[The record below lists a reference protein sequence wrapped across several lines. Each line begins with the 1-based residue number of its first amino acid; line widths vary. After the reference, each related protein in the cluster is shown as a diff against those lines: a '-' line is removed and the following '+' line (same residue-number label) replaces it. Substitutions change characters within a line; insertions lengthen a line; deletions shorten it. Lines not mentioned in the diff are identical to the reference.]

1 MYICKKMT
9 TPKISSNRNTTINN
23 YFSSY
28 QMAEYLFGLTF
39 IGPLKKNKKEV
50 LPEFILDKN
59 RMLGTSIT
67 GGRYDKTLVSYVT
80 KNNKVV
86 LLFST
91 MHDSIEVDQ
100 KTLKPV
106 QTVGY
111 ISINSKGV
119 VDTADSMCS
128 IYTTARKIKRWPVV
142 IFFFRELDNSWNK
155 FVKHFSRK
163 QPRII
168 VHRETVSFWTSNGT
182 DCEKL
187 GLKLIFRSKVCKVR
201 QKTSTFF
208 PRNTEII
215 KFLKLLRRKYAKFA
229 DHIKTTRP
237 V

>member
-1 MYICKKMT
+1 MT

-39 IGPLKKNKKEV
+39 IGPLEKNKKEV
-50 LPEFILDKN
+50 PPEFILDKN
-59 RMLGTSIT
+59 RMPGTSIT
-67 GGRYDKTLVSYVT
+67 GCRYDKTLVSYVT

-168 VHRETVSFWTSNGT
+168 VHRETVSF
-182 DCEKL
+182 
-187 GLKLIFRSKVCKVR
+187 
-201 QKTSTFF
+201 
-208 PRNTEII
+208 
-215 KFLKLLRRKYAKFA
+215 
-229 DHIKTTRP
+229 
-237 V
+237 